1 MLTDLDNSD
10 NCSNV
15 FAAGWPESTQMV
27 NEYVNL
33 YSAQLEKTSR
43 ALAAK

>member
-1 MLTDLDNSD
+1 M
-10 NCSNV
+10 
-15 FAAGWPESTQMV
+15 

-43 ALAAK
+43 ACFDGKLNLVR

>member
-1 MLTDLDNSD
+1 
-10 NCSNV
+10 
-15 FAAGWPESTQMV
+15 
-27 NEYVNL
+27 L